1 MACGRSQDQETK
13 TQPMNLDEQ
22 VTTERQAELTA
33 WLSEEAS
40 SFAGCSVEHDTEG
53 GKYDYAWKVYLKD
66 VQMGIIILTTEAT
79 LPEDKIRGI
88 FRVELRK
95 ILGQPA

>member
-1 MACGRSQDQETK
+1 
-13 TQPMNLDEQ
+13 MNPNEQ
-22 VTTERQAELTA
+22 ITVDRQAELTA

-40 SFAGCSVEHDTEG
+40 GLPGCSVEYDSED
-53 GKYDYAWKVYLKD
+53 GKYEYAWKVYLKD
-66 VQMGIIILTTEAT
+66 VQMGMIILTTEVA
-79 LPEDKIRGI
+79 LPEDKIRAH

>member
-1 MACGRSQDQETK
+1 
-13 TQPMNLDEQ
+13 MNLDEQ
-22 VTTERQAELTA
+22 VIADRQAELTA
-33 WLSEEAS
+33 WLSEEAAG
-40 SFAGCSVEHDTEG
+40 FPGCSIEQYTEG

-66 VQMGIIILTTEAT
+66 VQMGMIILTTEMT
-79 LPEDKIRGI
+79 LPEDKIRGN